1 MLCSNT
7 LNFHIQNQKWRWW
20 GWQNNEMPICCICS
34 HFYNNIFSKADMWF
48 YEFETGSRWC
58 RLIFHIF
65 SFCIMFWIWNL
76 LLLGFFYT
84 ISHSEFVLWNF
95 KCETCWC
102 WFHVSIIF
110 LIWNSLLL
118 VSCNISHSLTV
129 WRTQSCNTISPSSQ
143 EISLQKIPSEN
154 DPTFEQRIL
163 KHEHGLVGTLKHE
176 QLERRGFIERI
187 EFFCTTLR
195 KVSSTSSVQCTMSPL
210 FTMMLQ

>member
-1 MLCSNT
+1 MSTLLAWHSISARANFPRFAMKLKHQMLCSNT

-20 GWQNNEMPICCICS
+20 GWQNNEMPICRICS
-34 HFYNNIFSKADMWF
+34 HYYNDIFFKAEMWF

-110 LIWNSLLL
+110 FKFETHCCWFHVIFHIHSQCGELSL
-118 VSCNISHSLTV
+118 VI
-129 WRTQSCNTISPSSQ
+129 Q
-143 EISLQKIPSEN
+143 
-154 DPTFEQRIL
+154 
-163 KHEHGLVGTLKHE
+163 
-176 QLERRGFIERI
+176 
-187 EFFCTTLR
+187 
-195 KVSSTSSVQCTMSPL
+195 SPL
-210 FTMMLQ
+210 PPKRYLSRKYRVKMTQRLNSGF

>member
-1 MLCSNT
+1 MWKHEHFLWNRQKLKVVSMSTLLAWHSISARANFPRFAMKLKHQMLCSNT

-20 GWQNNEMPICCICS
+20 GWQNNEMPICRICS
-34 HFYNNIFSKADMWF
+34 YYYNDIFFKAEMWF

-110 LIWNSLLL
+110 LN
-118 VSCNISHSLTV
+118 
-129 WRTQSCNTISPSSQ
+129 
-143 EISLQKIPSEN
+143 
-154 DPTFEQRIL
+154 L
-163 KHEHGLVGTLKHE
+163 KLIVVG
-176 QLERRGFIERI
+176 F
-187 EFFCTTLR
+187 
-195 KVSSTSSVQCTMSPL
+195 M
-210 FTMMLQ
+210 